1 MTRCVA
7 GKVDVGKPSDLALWE
22 VGGVRGW
29 FINSVPQGRCDV
41 GNSVNVAMG
50 EKWPLGPTHAR
61 AQSHV

>member
-50 EKWPLGPTHAR
+50 EK
-61 AQSHV
+61 